1 MGGLANQMFQYS
13 VGRALSLRHNTELML
28 DLSFFQNQNNYT
40 TKREYG
46 LHAFNIKALLSEN
59 INVRMIG
66 GNRLSKIYLLKY
78 KTLKSFT
85 KDLYLHVREKSFT
98 YDSEILMLPDNIYL
112 EGYWQSEKYFKHIES
127 IIRNDFTYIN
137 ETDSDNLKILNRIK
151 GSESIAIHFR
161 RGDYINNR
169 KTNEVH
175 GICSMEYYNSA
186 VDYIA
191 QKVSS
196 PYFFIYS
203 DVIEWVKRN
212 LSIKYN
218 KMFVDIN
225 TPEKASNDLRLI
237 SNCKHQII
245 ANSSFSW
252 WGAWLN
258 QNPEKIVIAPKKW
271 FMDEKRNTSDLIPE
285 KWIRL

>member
-1 MGGLANQMFQYS
+1 
-13 VGRALSLRHNTELML
+13 
-28 DLSFFQNQNNYT
+28 
-40 TKREYG
+40 
-46 LHAFNIKALLSEN
+46 
-59 INVRMIG
+59 
-66 GNRLSKIYLLKY
+66 
-78 KTLKSFT
+78 
-85 KDLYLHVREKSFT
+85 
-98 YDSEILMLPDNIYL
+98 LPDNIYL

-203 DVIEWVKRN
+203 DDIEWVKRN